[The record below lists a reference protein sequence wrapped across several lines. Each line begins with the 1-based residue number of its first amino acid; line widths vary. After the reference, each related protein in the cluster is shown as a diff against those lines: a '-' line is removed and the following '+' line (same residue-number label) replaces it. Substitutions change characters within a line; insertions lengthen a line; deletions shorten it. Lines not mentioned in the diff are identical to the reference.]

1 MLKINCIKQ
10 QRKKKLLL
18 DITSI
23 SKLVPRK
30 RQDGATSSSINSS
43 FDSNRKLLECGHLCS
58 TWMHLINNNK
68 KTQYFCVCLMCHLQI
83 RAMYG
88 KTGWFY
94 SLVGV
99 PVHLY
104 LKARFRCRK
113 MQSSKTCLQW
123 ARIHTKIIWGV
134 RLLWFV
140 QYADII

>member
-30 RQDGATSSSINSS
+30 RQDGATSSLINSS

-68 KTQYFCVCLMCHLQI
+68 KKNTIFLCVFDVSLTNQSNVRENWLI
-83 RAMYG
+83 LFF
-88 KTGWFY
+88 GWCTCA
-94 SLVGV
+94 SL
-99 PVHLY
+99 
-104 LKARFRCRK
+104 
-113 MQSSKTCLQW
+113 SKSP
-123 ARIHTKIIWGV
+123 
-134 RLLWFV
+134 F
-140 QYADII
+140 